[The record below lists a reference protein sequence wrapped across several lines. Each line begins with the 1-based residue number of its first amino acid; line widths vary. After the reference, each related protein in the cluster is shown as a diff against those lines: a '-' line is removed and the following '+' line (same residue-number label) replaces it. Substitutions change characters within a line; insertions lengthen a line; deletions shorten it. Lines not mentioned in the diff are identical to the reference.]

1 MMNVRFWHI
10 ADRPT
15 ENSGSSQSAY
25 TLSMVCLVVLNS
37 RAMTQMLIPALI
49 CATTVVS
56 VLDSELEDVQTEPGI
71 PSPDTRLGFIKAR
84 STSEDM
90 RRGQRWCAGDMS
102 TVCDMVE
109 RISLLTSYG
118 HSLDSDRRQVL
129 QAAKEHA

>member
-1 MMNVRFWHI
+1 
-10 ADRPT
+10 
-15 ENSGSSQSAY
+15 
-25 TLSMVCLVVLNS
+25 MVCLVVLNS

-56 VLDSELEDVQTEPGI
+56 VLYSELEDVQTVPGI
-71 PSPDTRLGFIKAR
+71 PSPDTRHGVIKAR

-102 TVCDMVE
+102 TVCDMGE

-118 HSLDSDRRQVL
+118 HSLHSDCRQAF
-129 QAAKEHA
+129 QATKEQA